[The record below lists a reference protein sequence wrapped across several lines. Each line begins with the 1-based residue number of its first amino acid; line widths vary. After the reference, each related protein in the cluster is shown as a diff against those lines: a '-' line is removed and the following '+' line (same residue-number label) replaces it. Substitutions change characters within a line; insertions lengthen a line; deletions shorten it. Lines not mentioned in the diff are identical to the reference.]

1 MVYYAY
7 LILAVL
13 FFIGEMFV
21 MEFSLSCIGIG
32 LLAASLAAALGGGIW
47 WQAGAFI
54 AVALTAFVGVRPFA
68 LKYLYRHTKHVKTNA
83 DALIGKEGIVETAID
98 PLQDA
103 GRVKVEGENW
113 KATAQTPLD
122 AGTLCIVEKLEGV
135 TLFVK
140 PK

>member
-1 MVYYAY
+1 MTYYLY

-32 LLAASLAAALGGGIW
+32 LTAAALVSFLGGGIW

-54 AVALTAFVGVRPFA
+54 VAAVAAFVGVRPFA
-68 LKYLYRHTKHVKTNA
+68 LKFLYRHTKHVKTNA
-83 DALIGKEGIVETAID
+83 EALIGQEGLVETAID
-98 PLQDA
+98 PLQDT
-103 GRVKVEGENW
+103 GRVKVAGESW
-113 KATAQTPLD
+113 KASASAPIP
-122 AGTLCIVEKLEGV
+122 AGTPCVVEKLNGV

>member
-1 MVYYAY
+1 MTCYVY

-32 LLAASLAAALGGGIW
+32 LLAGALVSWLGGGLW
-47 WQAGAFI
+47 WQTGAFI
-54 AVALTAFVGVRPFA
+54 VAAVAAFVGVRPFA
-68 LKYLYRHTKHVKTNA
+68 LKYLYRRAKHVKTNA
-83 DALIGKEGIVETAID
+83 EALIGKEGVVETALD
-98 PLQDA
+98 PA
-103 GRVKVEGENW
+103 KNTGRVKVEGESW
-113 KATAQTPLD
+113 KAASQTPMA
-122 AGTLCIVEKLEGV
+122 AGSPCVVEKLNGV

>member
-13 FFIGEMFV
+13 FFIGEMFI

-32 LLAASLAAALGGGIW
+32 LLAAALTAALGGGIW

-54 AVALTAFVGVRPFA
+54 AAAVMAFIGVRPFA
-68 LKYLYRHTKHVKTNA
+68 LKYLYRHTKHVKTNTE
-83 DALIGKEGIVETAID
+83 ALIGKEGVVETAID
-98 PLQDA
+98 PLQNA

-113 KATAQTPLD
+113 KASARTPLP
-122 AGTLCIVEKLEGV
+122 AGTPCIVEKLEGV